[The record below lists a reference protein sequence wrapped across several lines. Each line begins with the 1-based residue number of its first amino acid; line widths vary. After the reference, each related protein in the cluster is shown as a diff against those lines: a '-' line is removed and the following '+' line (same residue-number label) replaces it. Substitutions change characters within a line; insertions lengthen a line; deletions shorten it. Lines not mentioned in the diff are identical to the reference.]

1 MTTVRSPG
9 TVAPPGRRVAAL
21 LHRAP
26 RLRLAG
32 LLAPALLWLVLLYLV
47 PLGLLLATA
56 FFDTDSFTGRITYE
70 FTTENVVDVLTTPAY
85 LLTVV
90 RTVGVAVGVTLLCVL
105 LALPLATYTA
115 LVSRRPGLLVA
126 LVLTPLWAS
135 YLVKVY
141 AWRMLLAPEGPLGAA
156 SPGYGWFA
164 VVVTLTYLWLPY
176 MVLPLHAG
184 LTSMVAAGAVVPGGR
199 RGPRRPA
206 VDGVPHGRAAR
217 ARARDRRR
225 LGVHV
230 LAEPGRL
237 HHRPARR
244 RHRADAGQPRLP
256 ELLHGPAVRRGRRR
270 AAAAGDGR
278 LPADDPA
285 HRRPGPVVA
294 PGELSMVLSPTA
306 RWLLRA
312 AALGVLTFIYVPLAL
327 VLLNSFSAS
336 ATFAWPPPGLTLRWW
351 QVAASNEGVRTAVLT
366 SVQVALLATVI
377 AVVLGTL
384 ASIAL
389 VRYEFFGRDAVSLL
403 VVLPIAL
410 PGIVTGIAL
419 NTLFTGF
426 LGGLTFLTLVVGH
439 ATFCIVVVV
448 NNASARLRRMSGTVE
463 EASMDLGAT
472 PWTTWRL
479 VTFPALRGAL
489 LAGALLAFALSFDE
503 IVVTTFTAGP
513 GLQTLPLWIFQNLFR
528 PNQSPIVNVA
538 AAVLVLISV
547 LPVYLANRL
556 SGDTAGTTAK

>member
-1 MTTVRSPG
+1 M
-9 TVAPPGRRVAAL
+9 
-21 LHRAP
+21 
-26 RLRLAG
+26 
-32 LLAPALLWLVLLYLV
+32 
-47 PLGLLLATA
+47 
-56 FFDTDSFTGRITYE
+56 I
-70 FTTENVVDVLTTPAY
+70 
-85 LLTVV
+85 
-90 RTVGVAVGVTLLCVL
+90 
-105 LALPLATYTA
+105 
-115 LVSRRPGLLVA
+115 
-126 LVLTPLWAS
+126 
-135 YLVKVY
+135 
-141 AWRMLLAPEGPLGAA
+141 
-156 SPGYGWFA
+156 
-164 VVVTLTYLWLPY
+164 
-176 MVLPLHAG
+176 
-184 LTSMVAAGAVVPGGR
+184 
-199 RGPRRPA
+199 
-206 VDGVPHGRAAR
+206 
-217 ARARDRRR
+217 
-225 LGVHV
+225 
-230 LAEPGRL
+230 
-237 HHRPARR
+237 
-244 RHRADAGQPRLP
+244 
-256 ELLHGPAVRRGRRR
+256 
-270 AAAAGDGR
+270 
-278 LPADDPA
+278 
-285 HRRPGPVVA
+285 
-294 PGELSMVLSPTA
+294 LSPTA

-351 QVAASNEGVRTAVLT
+351 HVAASNEGVRTAVLT

-556 SGDTAGTTAK
+556 SGDTAGTTTK

>member
-1 MTTVRSPG
+1 M
-9 TVAPPGRRVAAL
+9 
-21 LHRAP
+21 
-26 RLRLAG
+26 
-32 LLAPALLWLVLLYLV
+32 
-47 PLGLLLATA
+47 
-56 FFDTDSFTGRITYE
+56 
-70 FTTENVVDVLTTPAY
+70 N
-85 LLTVV
+85 
-90 RTVGVAVGVTLLCVL
+90 
-105 LALPLATYTA
+105 
-115 LVSRRPGLLVA
+115 
-126 LVLTPLWAS
+126 
-135 YLVKVY
+135 
-141 AWRMLLAPEGPLGAA
+141 
-156 SPGYGWFA
+156 
-164 VVVTLTYLWLPY
+164 
-176 MVLPLHAG
+176 
-184 LTSMVAAGAVVPGGR
+184 
-199 RGPRRPA
+199 
-206 VDGVPHGRAAR
+206 
-217 ARARDRRR
+217 
-225 LGVHV
+225 
-230 LAEPGRL
+230 
-237 HHRPARR
+237 
-244 RHRADAGQPRLP
+244 
-256 ELLHGPAVRRGRRR
+256 
-270 AAAAGDGR
+270 
-278 LPADDPA
+278 
-285 HRRPGPVVA
+285 
-294 PGELSMVLSPTA
+294 MVLSPTA
-306 RWLLRA
+306 RRLLRA
-312 AALGVLTFIYVPLAL
+312 AAVGVLTFIYVPLAV

-366 SVQVALLATVI
+366 SVQVALLATVV

-384 ASIAL
+384 ASMAL

-426 LGGLTFLTLVVGH
+426 LGGLTFLTLVIGH

-538 AAVLVLISV
+538 AAVLVLVSV

-556 SGDTAGTTAK
+556 SGDTAGTTTK

>member
-1 MTTVRSPG
+1 
-9 TVAPPGRRVAAL
+9 
-21 LHRAP
+21 
-26 RLRLAG
+26 
-32 LLAPALLWLVLLYLV
+32 
-47 PLGLLLATA
+47 
-56 FFDTDSFTGRITYE
+56 
-70 FTTENVVDVLTTPAY
+70 
-85 LLTVV
+85 
-90 RTVGVAVGVTLLCVL
+90 
-105 LALPLATYTA
+105 
-115 LVSRRPGLLVA
+115 
-126 LVLTPLWAS
+126 
-135 YLVKVY
+135 
-141 AWRMLLAPEGPLGAA
+141 
-156 SPGYGWFA
+156 
-164 VVVTLTYLWLPY
+164 
-176 MVLPLHAG
+176 
-184 LTSMVAAGAVVPGGR
+184 
-199 RGPRRPA
+199 
-206 VDGVPHGRAAR
+206 
-217 ARARDRRR
+217 
-225 LGVHV
+225 
-230 LAEPGRL
+230 
-237 HHRPARR
+237 
-244 RHRADAGQPRLP
+244 
-256 ELLHGPAVRRGRRR
+256 
-270 AAAAGDGR
+270 
-278 LPADDPA
+278 
-285 HRRPGPVVA
+285 
-294 PGELSMVLSPTA
+294 MVLSPTA

-384 ASIAL
+384 ASI

-538 AAVLVLISV
+538 AAVLVLVSV

-556 SGDTAGTTAK
+556 SGDTAGTTTK

>member
-1 MTTVRSPG
+1 
-9 TVAPPGRRVAAL
+9 
-21 LHRAP
+21 
-26 RLRLAG
+26 
-32 LLAPALLWLVLLYLV
+32 
-47 PLGLLLATA
+47 
-56 FFDTDSFTGRITYE
+56 
-70 FTTENVVDVLTTPAY
+70 
-85 LLTVV
+85 
-90 RTVGVAVGVTLLCVL
+90 
-105 LALPLATYTA
+105 
-115 LVSRRPGLLVA
+115 
-126 LVLTPLWAS
+126 
-135 YLVKVY
+135 
-141 AWRMLLAPEGPLGAA
+141 
-156 SPGYGWFA
+156 
-164 VVVTLTYLWLPY
+164 
-176 MVLPLHAG
+176 
-184 LTSMVAAGAVVPGGR
+184 
-199 RGPRRPA
+199 
-206 VDGVPHGRAAR
+206 
-217 ARARDRRR
+217 
-225 LGVHV
+225 
-230 LAEPGRL
+230 
-237 HHRPARR
+237 
-244 RHRADAGQPRLP
+244 
-256 ELLHGPAVRRGRRR
+256 
-270 AAAAGDGR
+270 
-278 LPADDPA
+278 
-285 HRRPGPVVA
+285 
-294 PGELSMVLSPTA
+294 MVLSPTA

-312 AALGVLTFIYVPLAL
+312 AAVGVLTFIYVPLAV

-366 SVQVALLATVI
+366 SVQVALLATVV

-384 ASIAL
+384 ASMAL
-389 VRYEFFGRDAVSLL
+389 VRYEFFGRDAVSL

-426 LGGLTFLTLVVGH
+426 LGGLTFLTLVIGH

-538 AAVLVLISV
+538 AAVLVLVSV

-556 SGDTAGTTAK
+556 SGDTAGTTTK

>member
-1 MTTVRSPG
+1 M
-9 TVAPPGRRVAAL
+9 
-21 LHRAP
+21 
-26 RLRLAG
+26 
-32 LLAPALLWLVLLYLV
+32 
-47 PLGLLLATA
+47 
-56 FFDTDSFTGRITYE
+56 I
-70 FTTENVVDVLTTPAY
+70 
-85 LLTVV
+85 
-90 RTVGVAVGVTLLCVL
+90 
-105 LALPLATYTA
+105 
-115 LVSRRPGLLVA
+115 
-126 LVLTPLWAS
+126 
-135 YLVKVY
+135 
-141 AWRMLLAPEGPLGAA
+141 
-156 SPGYGWFA
+156 
-164 VVVTLTYLWLPY
+164 
-176 MVLPLHAG
+176 
-184 LTSMVAAGAVVPGGR
+184 
-199 RGPRRPA
+199 
-206 VDGVPHGRAAR
+206 
-217 ARARDRRR
+217 
-225 LGVHV
+225 
-230 LAEPGRL
+230 
-237 HHRPARR
+237 
-244 RHRADAGQPRLP
+244 
-256 ELLHGPAVRRGRRR
+256 
-270 AAAAGDGR
+270 
-278 LPADDPA
+278 
-285 HRRPGPVVA
+285 
-294 PGELSMVLSPTA
+294 LSPTA

-312 AALGVLTFIYVPLAL
+312 AAAGVLTFIYVPLAV

-351 QVAASNEGVRTAVLT
+351 QVAASNEGVRAAVLT

-384 ASIAL
+384 ASTAL

-556 SGDTAGTTAK
+556 SRDTTGTTAK

>member
-1 MTTVRSPG
+1 
-9 TVAPPGRRVAAL
+9 
-21 LHRAP
+21 
-26 RLRLAG
+26 
-32 LLAPALLWLVLLYLV
+32 
-47 PLGLLLATA
+47 
-56 FFDTDSFTGRITYE
+56 
-70 FTTENVVDVLTTPAY
+70 
-85 LLTVV
+85 
-90 RTVGVAVGVTLLCVL
+90 
-105 LALPLATYTA
+105 
-115 LVSRRPGLLVA
+115 
-126 LVLTPLWAS
+126 
-135 YLVKVY
+135 
-141 AWRMLLAPEGPLGAA
+141 
-156 SPGYGWFA
+156 
-164 VVVTLTYLWLPY
+164 
-176 MVLPLHAG
+176 
-184 LTSMVAAGAVVPGGR
+184 
-199 RGPRRPA
+199 
-206 VDGVPHGRAAR
+206 
-217 ARARDRRR
+217 
-225 LGVHV
+225 
-230 LAEPGRL
+230 
-237 HHRPARR
+237 
-244 RHRADAGQPRLP
+244 
-256 ELLHGPAVRRGRRR
+256 
-270 AAAAGDGR
+270 
-278 LPADDPA
+278 
-285 HRRPGPVVA
+285 
-294 PGELSMVLSPTA
+294 MVLSPTA

-312 AALGVLTFIYVPLAL
+312 AAVGVLTFIYVPLAV

-351 QVAASNEGVRTAVLT
+351 QVAASNAGVRAAVLT
-366 SVQVALLATVI
+366 SVQVALLATVV

-384 ASIAL
+384 ASMAL

-426 LGGLTFLTLVVGH
+426 LGGLTFLTLVIGH

-538 AAVLVLISV
+538 AAVLVLVSV

-556 SGDTAGTTAK
+556 SGDTAGTTTK

>member
-1 MTTVRSPG
+1 
-9 TVAPPGRRVAAL
+9 
-21 LHRAP
+21 
-26 RLRLAG
+26 
-32 LLAPALLWLVLLYLV
+32 
-47 PLGLLLATA
+47 
-56 FFDTDSFTGRITYE
+56 
-70 FTTENVVDVLTTPAY
+70 
-85 LLTVV
+85 
-90 RTVGVAVGVTLLCVL
+90 
-105 LALPLATYTA
+105 
-115 LVSRRPGLLVA
+115 
-126 LVLTPLWAS
+126 
-135 YLVKVY
+135 
-141 AWRMLLAPEGPLGAA
+141 
-156 SPGYGWFA
+156 
-164 VVVTLTYLWLPY
+164 
-176 MVLPLHAG
+176 
-184 LTSMVAAGAVVPGGR
+184 
-199 RGPRRPA
+199 
-206 VDGVPHGRAAR
+206 
-217 ARARDRRR
+217 
-225 LGVHV
+225 
-230 LAEPGRL
+230 
-237 HHRPARR
+237 
-244 RHRADAGQPRLP
+244 
-256 ELLHGPAVRRGRRR
+256 
-270 AAAAGDGR
+270 
-278 LPADDPA
+278 
-285 HRRPGPVVA
+285 
-294 PGELSMVLSPTA
+294 MVLSPTA

-312 AALGVLTFIYVPLAL
+312 AAVGVLTFIYVPLAV

-351 QVAASNEGVRTAVLT
+351 QVAASNEGVRVAVLT

-377 AVVLGTL
+377 AVVLGTT
-384 ASIAL
+384 ASIGL

-426 LGGLTFLTLVVGH
+426 QGCLTFFTLAIGH

-448 NNASARLRRMSGTVE
+448 NNASARLRRMSGSVE

-538 AAVLVLISV
+538 AAVLVLVSV

>member
-1 MTTVRSPG
+1 M
-9 TVAPPGRRVAAL
+9 
-21 LHRAP
+21 
-26 RLRLAG
+26 
-32 LLAPALLWLVLLYLV
+32 
-47 PLGLLLATA
+47 
-56 FFDTDSFTGRITYE
+56 I
-70 FTTENVVDVLTTPAY
+70 
-85 LLTVV
+85 
-90 RTVGVAVGVTLLCVL
+90 
-105 LALPLATYTA
+105 
-115 LVSRRPGLLVA
+115 
-126 LVLTPLWAS
+126 
-135 YLVKVY
+135 
-141 AWRMLLAPEGPLGAA
+141 
-156 SPGYGWFA
+156 
-164 VVVTLTYLWLPY
+164 
-176 MVLPLHAG
+176 
-184 LTSMVAAGAVVPGGR
+184 
-199 RGPRRPA
+199 
-206 VDGVPHGRAAR
+206 
-217 ARARDRRR
+217 
-225 LGVHV
+225 
-230 LAEPGRL
+230 
-237 HHRPARR
+237 
-244 RHRADAGQPRLP
+244 
-256 ELLHGPAVRRGRRR
+256 
-270 AAAAGDGR
+270 
-278 LPADDPA
+278 
-285 HRRPGPVVA
+285 
-294 PGELSMVLSPTA
+294 LSPTA

-351 QVAASNEGVRTAVLT
+351 RVAASNEGVRTAVLT

-538 AAVLVLISV
+538 AAVLVLVSV